1 MRVLV
6 VDDDPDYRLMLRMQL
21 EIRHDLDVVGE
32 ASDGGEAIAFLG
44 HTWPDAMV
52 LDLMMPGVDG
62 FETIR
67 RLQDVAPD
75 LPVVAYSAVTGHQA
89 QEHCSRFGIPL
100 LRKSGD
106 TTMLVETLRGLVGG
120 ATGAD

>member
-6 VDDDPDYRLMLRMQL
+6 VDDDPDYRMMLRMQL
-21 EIRHDLDVVGE
+21 EIRHALDVVGE
-32 ASDGGEAIAFLG
+32 ASDGGEALAFLE
-44 HTWPDAMV
+44 HTRPDVMV

-62 FETIR
+62 FETIT
-67 RLQDVAPD
+67 RLQDLAPD

-89 QEHCSRFGIPL
+89 RDHCARYGIPL

-106 TTMLVETLRGLVGG
+106 TTLLVETLHDVVSGPGG
-120 ATGAD
+120 PD